1 MAYLEINN
9 LSFTYPTATSPAI
22 QNVTLQVEK
31 GQFVVLFGSSGSGK
45 STLLRLLKK
54 DIQPHGEQTG
64 EIFVNGQ
71 NINETEGYSN
81 QVGFVFQDPENQV
94 VSDDVLHEIVFG
106 LENIGVSANEMR
118 SRVAEMVHYFGAES
132 LLHRKTQELS
142 GGMKQ
147 QINLASVL
155 LMQPEIL
162 LLDEPTAQLDPV
174 SSREF
179 LDILKRLNE
188 EFGMTI
194 ILAEHRL
201 DEVFTMADQMVMM
214 ENGKMINSGSP
225 SELIEDIWESSNKAY
240 VPVIPSLYFSV
251 TKRENRKNIPLS
263 VKDARKWINN
273 LKIQTEGNHF
283 LSEKVMNKQKILE
296 VKELFY
302 HYRKEDDFVLKECNF
317 TLFDSEIYALLGG
330 NGTGKSTFL
339 KILAGILKP
348 KRGKITLFDKALQ
361 AWKSNEMARTVGY
374 LPQNPKLFFIHDTIE
389 MEIQETMNKWRI
401 TSREEVNQLL
411 KRLGI
416 DHLLNNHPYDLS
428 GGELQKAALAC
439 ILLRKPKILLLDE
452 PTKGLD
458 PVSKVS
464 FAKILK
470 EMHEEGLTVVMSTHD
485 VEFAALY
492 STRCGMMFQGNIT
505 SENVP
510 SEFFKGNFFYTT
522 MVQRVFRNLKNNNE
536 AVTIEEAMTLCGLAT
551 EE

>member
-302 HYRKEDDFVLKECNF
+302 HYRKEDEYVLKECNF